1 MSVGVT
7 EVHAASAAA
16 VIDLDIVSRMGFTA
30 VRNAFS
36 LNTAKDRVELGLT
49 DLERVVMD
57 VETLDIVVEIERE
70 RLIDL
75 HRREISDGAFIERES
90 EHPRE
95 ELRRRNLVVRRH
107 DRVI

>member
-7 EVHAASAAA
+7 EVHAASATA

-57 VETLDIVVEIERE
+57 VESIDVIVEIKRQ
-70 RLIDL
+70 RPINAY
-75 HRREISDGAFIERES
+75 RREISDGAFIERES

>member
-7 EVHAASAAA
+7 EVHAASATA
-16 VIDLDIVSRMGFTA
+16 VIDLHIISRMRLRSIGDAFTLHA
-30 VRNAFS
+30 S
-36 LNTAKDRVELGLT
+36 KDRVELRFA
-49 DLERVVMD
+49 DFERVVMN